1 MDSTDSDEP
10 NDRQHGDANVDEDVD
25 RDEEKDTGRDEEK
38 DTGRD
43 EEKNTGRGEEENAG
57 RDEEKDTEI
66 DDEEDVGRDQED
78 TGREIRAGHRTEPL
92 GYVRGPRG
100 RLERLRSLLSELES
114 EGTIERA
121 GRIASA
127 RGAVDYRYSIMSGFG
142 DAVPD
147 SGFSDTTPK
156 RRRLQ
161 ERDADEY
168 LVTTR
173 QEGREFVVVADLTDV
188 EAADLTVGIDDAGTV
203 LVIGVEDRAVERVPL
218 PAASVVID
226 ASFSNQI
233 LEIRMQPIDTG
244 ADETER
250 GGFE

>member
-10 NDRQHGDANVDEDVD
+10 NDRQHGDVNVDEDAGRD
-25 RDEEKDTGRDEEK
+25 QEKDASRDEEKDIGRDEEENGGGNEEKDSERDEAEDVGRDEEK
-38 DTGRD
+38 DTGR
-43 EEKNTGRGEEENAG
+43 
-57 RDEEKDTEI
+57 
-66 DDEEDVGRDQED
+66 
-78 TGREIRAGHRTEPL
+78 EIRAERRTEPL
-92 GYVRGPRG
+92 ENVGQTRG
-100 RLERLRSLLSELES
+100 RLERLRSLLSDLES

-127 RGAVDYRYSIMSGFG
+127 RGAVDYRYSIRSGFG
-142 DAVPD
+142 DAIPD
-147 SGFSDTTPK
+147 SGFGGATPE

-188 EAADLTVGIDDAGTV
+188 EAADLTVGIDDDGTV

-218 PAASVVID
+218 PAASAVTD

-244 ADETER
+244 ANETER